1 MHSDP
6 AAALGATRPISVLV
20 VDDEPPII
28 ELLGGYVERE
38 GWTLLRASDG
48 ETALAAA
55 REHQPDVVVLD
66 LMLPALDGL
75 EVCRRLRGFSDAY
88 VLMLTART
96 DEIDRIV
103 GLSIGADDYLAKPFS
118 PREVVA
124 RIKAMLRRPR
134 TVGQLTDVVVDGLRI
149 DAAARRV
156 TVDGRPVTLSLTE
169 FELLAALARDRGV
182 VISRQ
187 RLLDRVW
194 GTGFVGDDHLIDVH
208 VANLRAKLADDP
220 THPRFIETVRGVGF
234 RLITGG

>member
-1 MHSDP
+1 
-6 AAALGATRPISVLV
+6 
-20 VDDEPPII
+20 
-28 ELLGGYVERE
+28 
-38 GWTLLRASDG
+38 
-48 ETALAAA
+48 
-55 REHQPDVVVLD
+55 
-66 LMLPALDGL
+66 
-75 EVCRRLRGFSDAY
+75 
-88 VLMLTART
+88 MLTART

-134 TVGQLTDVVVDGLRI
+134 SAAHLADLVADGLRI

-156 TVDGRPVTLSLTE
+156 SVDGRPVALSLTE
-169 FELLAALARDRGV
+169 FELLAALARDPGV

-194 GTGFVGDDHLIDVH
+194 GTDFVGDDHVIDVH

-220 THPRFIETVRGVGF
+220 IRPRFVETVRAVGF
-234 RLITGG
+234 RLIAGA